1 MRACQWRVNL
11 NLAQMGVRK
20 EVRRTRPLGGLNLQ
34 PINSTPKGAVLN
46 LTRSLARKLTPKTR
60 VNAVLPGIIETPMTV
75 GLIQK
80 RGSIS
85 IEETALRRVGQPSDE
100 ALR

>member
-1 MRACQWRVNL
+1 
-11 NLAQMGVRK
+11 MGVRK
-20 EVRRTRPLGGLNLQ
+20 EVRRTRQLGGLNLQ
-34 PINSTPKGAVLN
+34 PINSTLKGAVLS
-46 LTRSLARKLTPKTR
+46 LTRSMARELAPKTR

-85 IEETALRRVGQPSDE
+85 IEETALLRVGQPSDE

>member
-1 MRACQWRVNL
+1 
-11 NLAQMGVRK
+11 MGVRK
-20 EVRRTRPLGGLNLQ
+20 EVRRTRQLGGLNLQ
-34 PINSTPKGAVLN
+34 PINSTLKGAVLS
-46 LTRSLARKLTPKTR
+46 LTRSMAREIAPKTR
-60 VNAVLPGIIETPMTV
+60 VNAVSPGIIETPMTV

-85 IEETALRRVGQPSDE
+85 IEETALLRVGQPSDE

>member
-20 EVRRTRPLGGLNLQ
+20 EVRRTRQLGGLNLQ
-34 PINSTPKGAVLN
+34 PINSTLKGAVLS
-46 LTRSLARKLTPKTR
+46 LTRSMAREIAPKTR
-60 VNAVLPGIIETPMTV
+60 VNAVSPGIIETPMTV

-85 IEETALRRVGQPSDE
+85 IEETALLRVGQPSDE